1 MEIRR
6 ELGKRA
12 GSMAAYLDLFTSETW
27 QAFTAEQGEVTG
39 FGASQRRT
47 ATKIG
52 VGDRFLCY
60 LVKLQRWIGDV
71 DAAIA
76 LAGPQKGERVWTQ
89 LSSLERKRAMLG
101 PNLGSIN
108 RAALVGCDHIVIPL
122 APDLYSI
129 HKDALRNDCG
139 AD

>member
-47 ATKIG
+47 ATEIG

-60 LVKLQRWIGDV
+60 LVKLQRCGRSYRPRWTAKGRKSV
-71 DAAIA
+71 DAAIV
-76 LAGPQKGERVWTQ
+76 AGAQKGNVGSQSWFHK
-89 LSSLERKRAMLG
+89 SSG
-101 PNLGSIN
+101 PGGL
-108 RAALVGCDHIVIPL
+108 
-122 APDLYSI
+122 
-129 HKDALRNDCG
+129 
-139 AD
+139 